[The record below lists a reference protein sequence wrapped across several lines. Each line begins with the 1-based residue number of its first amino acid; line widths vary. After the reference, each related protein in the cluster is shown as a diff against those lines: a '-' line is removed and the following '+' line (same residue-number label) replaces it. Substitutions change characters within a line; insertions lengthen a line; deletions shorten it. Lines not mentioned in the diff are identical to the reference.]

1 MEGDV
6 KQPSE
11 RKIPGYRELDSHEY
25 RLICEIK
32 AEGEQ
37 IEDLLEQVSRLASV
51 DVRWLS
57 IAETDLQKGLMS
69 LTRAVARPNN
79 F

>member
-25 RLICEIK
+25 QLICNIK
-32 AEGEQ
+32 SEGKQ
-37 IEDLLEQVSRLASV
+37 IEDLLEQVSRLASA
-51 DVRWLS
+51 DTRWLS
-57 IAETDLQKGLMS
+57 IARTDLQKGLMS
-69 LTRAVARPNN
+69 LTRAVARPSN